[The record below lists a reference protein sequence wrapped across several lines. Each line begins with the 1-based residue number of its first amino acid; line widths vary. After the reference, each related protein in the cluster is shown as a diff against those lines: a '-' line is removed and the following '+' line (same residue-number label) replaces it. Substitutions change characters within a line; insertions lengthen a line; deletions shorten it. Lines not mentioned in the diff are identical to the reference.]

1 MQLKTLDH
9 VNVRTSNL
17 AEMIAWYGDILD
29 MHPGARPPFNIG
41 GAWLY
46 AAGKPIVHL
55 VEVDQEPAANEPK
68 LEHFAISATGLAGF
82 IDRLRDRG
90 VTFSLDPVP
99 EFPIVQVN
107 LADCDGNHIHID
119 FDSSEANFLD

>member
-1 MQLKTLDH
+1 MQLKSLDH
-9 VNVRTSNL
+9 VNIRTSNL
-17 AEMIAWYGDILD
+17 AGMIAWYGDILD
-29 MHPGARPPFNIG
+29 MHPGDRPPFDIG

-46 AAGKPIVHL
+46 VAAKPIVHL
-55 VEVDQEPAANEPK
+55 VEVTRDLAATEPK

-82 IDRLRDRG
+82 IDKLQNRGISFTLDR
-90 VTFSLDPVP
+90 VP

-119 FDSSEANFLD
+119 FHSDEADALD

>member
-17 AEMIAWYGDILD
+17 SDMIAWYGDILD
-29 MHPGARPPFNIG
+29 MHPGDRPPFDIG

-55 VEVDQEPAANEPK
+55 VEVANDPEARDPK
-68 LEHFAISATGLAGF
+68 LEHFAISASGLESF
-82 IDRLRDRG
+82 IDKLRDRG
-90 VTFSLDPVP
+90 IPFTLDRVP

-119 FDSSEANFLD
+119 FHSDEADALD